1 MGTRGRG
8 KNREMVRGGGGR
20 ELWTQPEL
28 SGWSLAQPQ
37 AQRGCWSGPG
47 HEGLFLLGFWADNPS
62 TKGSLGVAKLELS
75 CKDSDGEQSFRKG
88 FLRKSLLDHSF
99 KLAVTELSPKEPCL
113 APSLTRWK
121 LAALVQRIWP
131 RFCQQ
136 GG

>member
-1 MGTRGRG
+1 
-8 KNREMVRGGGGR
+8 MVRGGWGS

-37 AQRGCWSGPG
+37 AQRGGWNGPG
-47 HEGLFLLGFWADNPS
+47 HDGLFLLDIWADNPS

-88 FLRKSLLDHSF
+88 VLRKSLLGRSF
-99 KLAVTELSPKEPCL
+99 KLAVTEMSPKEPCS

-121 LAALVQRIWP
+121 LAALVQRIWLCY
-131 RFCQQ
+131 CQQ